1 MKRLI
6 KISILSLPPII
17 FLFAFFWQLTKG
29 LDVKKQNESTKQII
43 NNQNLLSVENIDNL
57 KVKLVGTVNS
67 EYYFFLDNRL
77 NNNSALG
84 YELVSLFELSGTN
97 EKVLINIGWTKKD
110 WTRIPTFEYENKNE
124 ITITGIAK
132 KPSNI
137 SYLKL
142 GDEKFT
148 NKAIVQNIDFT
159 EITKEFNVN
168 LNDIIITLDKQAIE
182 GYLPNI
188 NLKKNKHYT
197 NFSYAGQWLLFFVVY
212 IFMLTRIYRNEKNK

>member
-1 MKRLI
+1 MV
-6 KISILSLPPII
+6 
-17 FLFAFFWQLTKG
+17 AFFWQLTKG
-29 LDVKKQNESTKQII
+29 LDVKKKNEITTKII
-43 NNQNLLSVENIDNL
+43 TNQNLLSEKNIENL
-57 KVKLVGTVNS
+57 KVELVGRINS

-77 NNNSALG
+77 NNNSVLG

-97 EKVLINIGWTKKD
+97 DQVLINIGWTKKD
-110 WTRIPTFEYENKNE
+110 WNTIPNFEYKNKEE

-142 GDEKFT
+142 GDEKFR
-148 NKAIVQNIDFT
+148 NYAIVQNIDFNQ
-159 EITKEFNVN
+159 ISKQFNVN
-168 LNDIIITLDKQAIE
+168 LNDIMITIDEQVIE

-197 NFSYAGQWLLFFVVY
+197 NFSYAGQWFLFFVVY
-212 IFMLTRIYRNEKNK
+212 IFLLTRIYRNEKNK

>member
-1 MKRLI
+1 MV
-6 KISILSLPPII
+6 
-17 FLFAFFWQLTKG
+17 AFFWQLTKG
-29 LDVKKQNESTKQII
+29 LDVKKKNEITKKII
-43 NNQNLLSVENIDNL
+43 TNQNLLSEKNIENL
-57 KVKLVGTVNS
+57 KVELVGRINS

-77 NNNSALG
+77 NNNSLLG

-97 EKVLINIGWTKKD
+97 DQVLINIGWTKKD
-110 WTRIPTFEYENKNE
+110 WNTIPNFEYENKDE
-124 ITITGIAK
+124 IIITGIAK

-148 NKAIVQNIDFT
+148 NYAIVQNIDFT
-159 EITKEFNVN
+159 KISKEFNVN
-168 LNDIIITLDKQAIE
+168 LNDIMITLDKQVIK

-197 NFSYAGQWLLFFVVY
+197 NFSYAGQWFLFFVVY

>member
-1 MKRLI
+1 MA
-6 KISILSLPPII
+6 
-17 FLFAFFWQLTKG
+17 AFFWQLTKG
-29 LDVKKQNESTKQII
+29 LDVKKKNEITKKII
-43 NNQNLLSVENIDNL
+43 TNQNLLSGKDIENL
-57 KVKLVGTVNS
+57 KVELMGRINS

-77 NNNSALG
+77 NNNSTLG

-97 EKVLINIGWTKKD
+97 ERVLINIGWTKKD
-110 WTRIPTFEYENKNE
+110 WNTIPNFEYENKDE
-124 ITITGIAK
+124 IIITGIAK

-148 NKAIVQNIDFT
+148 NYAIVQNIDFT
-159 EITKEFNVN
+159 KISKEFNVN
-168 LNDIIITLDKQAIE
+168 LNDIMITLDKQVIE

-197 NFSYAGQWLLFFVVY
+197 NFSYAGQWFLFFVVY

>member
-1 MKRLI
+1 MA
-6 KISILSLPPII
+6 
-17 FLFAFFWQLTKG
+17 AFFWQLTKG
-29 LDVKKQNESTKQII
+29 LDVKKKNEITKKII
-43 NNQNLLSVENIDNL
+43 TNQNLLSRKNIENL
-57 KVKLVGTVNS
+57 KVKLVGRINS

-97 EKVLINIGWTKKD
+97 ELVLINIGWTKKD
-110 WTRIPTFEYENKNE
+110 WSTIPNFEYENKDE
-124 ITITGIAK
+124 IIITGIAK

-148 NKAIVQNIDFT
+148 NYAIVQNIDFT
-159 EITKEFNVN
+159 KISKEFNVN
-168 LNDIIITLDKQAIE
+168 LNDIMITLDKQVIE

-197 NFSYAGQWLLFFVVY
+197 NFSYAGQWFLFFVVY

>member
-1 MKRLI
+1 M
-6 KISILSLPPII
+6 
-17 FLFAFFWQLTKG
+17 FAFFWQLTKG
-29 LDVKKQNESTKQII
+29 LDVKKKNEITKKII
-43 NNQNLLSVENIDNL
+43 TNQNLLSEKNIENL
-57 KVKLVGTVNS
+57 KVKVVGKINS

-77 NNNSALG
+77 NNNSVLG

-97 EKVLINIGWTKKD
+97 EQLLINIGWTKKD
-110 WTRIPTFEYENKNE
+110 WNTIPNFEYKNKEE

-142 GDEKFT
+142 ADEKFA
-148 NKAIVQNIDFT
+148 NYAIVQNIDFT
-159 EITKEFNVN
+159 KISKQFNVN
-168 LNDIIITLDKQAIE
+168 LNDIMITLDKQVIE

>member
-1 MKRLI
+1 MV
-6 KISILSLPPII
+6 
-17 FLFAFFWQLTKG
+17 AFFWQLTKG
-29 LDVKKQNESTKQII
+29 LDVKKKNEITKKII
-43 NNQNLLSVENIDNL
+43 TNQNLLSGKDIENL
-57 KVKLVGTVNS
+57 KVELMGRINS

-77 NNNSALG
+77 NNNSTLG

-97 EKVLINIGWTKKD
+97 ERVLINIGWTKKD
-110 WTRIPTFEYENKNE
+110 WNTIPNFEYENKDE
-124 ITITGIAK
+124 IIITGIAK

-148 NKAIVQNIDFT
+148 NYAIVQNIDFT
-159 EITKEFNVN
+159 KISKEFNVD
-168 LNDIIITLDKQAIE
+168 LNDIMITLDKQVIE

-197 NFSYAGQWLLFFVVY
+197 NFSYAGQWFLFFVVY

>member
-1 MKRLI
+1 MV
-6 KISILSLPPII
+6 
-17 FLFAFFWQLTKG
+17 AFFWQLTKG
-29 LDVKKQNESTKQII
+29 LDVKKKNEITKKII
-43 NNQNLLSVENIDNL
+43 TNQNLLSGKDIENL
-57 KVKLVGTVNS
+57 KVELMGRINS

-97 EKVLINIGWTKKD
+97 ERVLINIGWTKKD
-110 WTRIPTFEYENKNE
+110 WNTMPNFEYENKDE
-124 ITITGIAK
+124 IIITGIAK

-148 NKAIVQNIDFT
+148 NYAIVQNIDFT
-159 EITKEFNVN
+159 KISKEFNVN
-168 LNDIIITLDKQAIE
+168 LNDIMITLDKQVIE

-197 NFSYAGQWLLFFVVY
+197 NFSYAGQWFLFFVVY

>member
-1 MKRLI
+1 MVV
-6 KISILSLPPII
+6 
-17 FLFAFFWQLTKG
+17 FFWQLTKG
-29 LDVKKQNESTKQII
+29 LDVKKKNEITKKII
-43 NNQNLLSVENIDNL
+43 TNQNLLSGKNIENL
-57 KVKLVGTVNS
+57 KVELVGRINS
-67 EYYFFLDNRL
+67 DYYFFLDNRL
-77 NNNSALG
+77 NNNSTLG

-97 EKVLINIGWTKKD
+97 ERVLINIGWTKKD
-110 WTRIPTFEYENKNE
+110 WNTIPNFEYENKDE
-124 ITITGIAK
+124 IIITGIAK

-148 NKAIVQNIDFT
+148 NYAIVQNIDFT
-159 EITKEFNVN
+159 KISKEFNVN
-168 LNDIIITLDKQAIE
+168 LNDIMITLDKQVIE

-197 NFSYAGQWLLFFVVY
+197 NFSYAGQWFLFFVVY

>member
-1 MKRLI
+1 MV
-6 KISILSLPPII
+6 
-17 FLFAFFWQLTKG
+17 AFFWQLTKG
-29 LDVKKQNESTKQII
+29 LDVKKKNEITTKII
-43 NNQNLLSVENIDNL
+43 TNQNLLSEKNIENL
-57 KVKLVGTVNS
+57 KVELVGRING

-77 NNNSALG
+77 NNNSVLG

-97 EKVLINIGWTKKD
+97 DQVLINIGWTKKD
-110 WTRIPTFEYENKNE
+110 WNTIPNFEYKNKEE

-142 GDEKFT
+142 GDEKFR
-148 NKAIVQNIDFT
+148 NYAIVQNIDFNQ
-159 EITKEFNVN
+159 ISKQFNVN
-168 LNDIIITLDKQAIE
+168 LNDIMITIDEQVIE

-197 NFSYAGQWLLFFVVY
+197 NFSYAGQWFLFFVVY
-212 IFMLTRIYRNEKNK
+212 IFLLTRIYRNEKNK

>member
-1 MKRLI
+1 MV
-6 KISILSLPPII
+6 
-17 FLFAFFWQLTKG
+17 AFFWQLTKG
-29 LDVKKQNESTKQII
+29 LDVKKKNEITKKII
-43 NNQNLLSVENIDNL
+43 TNQNLLSEKNIENL
-57 KVKLVGTVNS
+57 KVELVGRINS

-77 NNNSALG
+77 NNNSLLG

-97 EKVLINIGWTKKD
+97 DQVLINIGWTKKD
-110 WTRIPTFEYENKNE
+110 WNTIPNFEYENKDE
-124 ITITGIAK
+124 IIITGIAK

-148 NKAIVQNIDFT
+148 NYAIVQNIDFT
-159 EITKEFNVN
+159 KISKEFNVN
-168 LNDIIITLDKQAIE
+168 LNDIMITLDEQVIK

-197 NFSYAGQWLLFFVVY
+197 NFSYAGQWFLFFVVY

>member
-1 MKRLI
+1 MGRI
-6 KISILSLPPII
+6 
-17 FLFAFFWQLTKG
+17 
-29 LDVKKQNESTKQII
+29 
-43 NNQNLLSVENIDNL
+43 
-57 KVKLVGTVNS
+57 NS

-77 NNNSALG
+77 NNNSTLG

-97 EKVLINIGWTKKD
+97 ERVLINIGWTKKD
-110 WTRIPTFEYENKNE
+110 WNTIPNFEYENKDE
-124 ITITGIAK
+124 IIITGIAK

-148 NKAIVQNIDFT
+148 NYAIVQNIDFT
-159 EITKEFNVN
+159 KISKEFNVD
-168 LNDIIITLDKQAIE
+168 LNDIMITLDKQVIE

-197 NFSYAGQWLLFFVVY
+197 NFSYAGQWFLFFVVY

>member
-1 MKRLI
+1 MV
-6 KISILSLPPII
+6 
-17 FLFAFFWQLTKG
+17 AFFWQLTKG
-29 LDVKKQNESTKQII
+29 LDVKKKNEITKKII
-43 NNQNLLSVENIDNL
+43 TNQNLLSGKDIENL
-57 KVKLVGTVNS
+57 KVELMGRINS

-77 NNNSALG
+77 NNNSTLG

-97 EKVLINIGWTKKD
+97 ERVLINIGWTKKD
-110 WTRIPTFEYENKNE
+110 WNTMPNFEYENKDE
-124 ITITGIAK
+124 IIITGIAK

-148 NKAIVQNIDFT
+148 NYAIVQNIDFT
-159 EITKEFNVN
+159 KISKEFNVN
-168 LNDIIITLDKQAIE
+168 LNDIMITLDKQVIE

-197 NFSYAGQWLLFFVVY
+197 NFSYAGQWFLFFVVY

>member
-1 MKRLI
+1 MTQ
-6 KISILSLPPII
+6 KIPNSRIVIREDGKFIEKDIYEYFAGKKIVAFALPG
-17 FLFAFFWQLTKG
+17 AFTPTCSNYH
-29 LDVKKQNESTKQII
+29 VP
-43 NNQNLLSVENIDNL
+43 
-57 KVKLVGTVNS
+57 
-67 EYYFFLDNRL
+67 
-77 NNNSALG
+77 A
-84 YELVSLFELSGTN
+84 YEE
-97 EKVLINIGWTKKD
+97 
-110 WTRIPTFEYENKNE
+110 EYENKNE

-137 SYLKL
+137 NYLKL

-159 EITKEFNVN
+159 EISKEFNVN

>member
-1 MKRLI
+1 MNRLI
-6 KISILSLPPII
+6 KYTILSLPPII
-17 FLFAFFWQLTKG
+17 FMVAFFWQLTKG
-29 LDVKKQNESTKQII
+29 LDVKKKNEITTKII
-43 NNQNLLSVENIDNL
+43 TNQNLLSEKNIENL
-57 KVKLVGTVNS
+57 KVELVGRINS

-77 NNNSALG
+77 NNNSVLG

-97 EKVLINIGWTKKD
+97 DQVLINIGWTKKD
-110 WTRIPTFEYENKNE
+110 WNTIPNFEYKNKEE

-142 GDEKFT
+142 GDEKFR
-148 NKAIVQNIDFT
+148 NYAIVQNIDFNQ
-159 EITKEFNVN
+159 ISKQFNVN
-168 LNDIIITLDKQAIE
+168 LNDIMITIDEQVIE

-197 NFSYAGQWLLFFVVY
+197 NFSYAGQWFLFFVVY
-212 IFMLTRIYRNEKNK
+212 IFLLTRIYRNEKNK

>member
-1 MKRLI
+1 MA
-6 KISILSLPPII
+6 
-17 FLFAFFWQLTKG
+17 AFFWQLTKG
-29 LDVKKQNESTKQII
+29 LDVKKKNEITKKII
-43 NNQNLLSVENIDNL
+43 TNQNLLSEKNIENL
-57 KVKLVGTVNS
+57 KVELVGRINS

-77 NNNSALG
+77 NNNSILG

-97 EKVLINIGWTKKD
+97 EQVLINIGWTKKD
-110 WTRIPTFEYENKNE
+110 WNTIPNFEYENKDE
-124 ITITGIAK
+124 IIITGIAK

-148 NKAIVQNIDFT
+148 NYAIVQNIDFT
-159 EITKEFNVN
+159 KISKEFNVN
-168 LNDIIITLDKQAIE
+168 LNDIMITLDKQVIE

-197 NFSYAGQWLLFFVVY
+197 NFSYAGQWFLFFVVY

>member
-1 MKRLI
+1 MV
-6 KISILSLPPII
+6 
-17 FLFAFFWQLTKG
+17 AFFWQLTKG
-29 LDVKKQNESTKQII
+29 LDVKKKNEITKKII
-43 NNQNLLSVENIDNL
+43 TNQNLLSGKNIENL
-57 KVKLVGTVNS
+57 KVELVGRINS
-67 EYYFFLDNRL
+67 DYYFFLDNRL
-77 NNNSALG
+77 NNNSTLG

-97 EKVLINIGWTKKD
+97 ERVLINIGWTKKD
-110 WTRIPTFEYENKNE
+110 WNTIPNFEYENKDE
-124 ITITGIAK
+124 IIITGIAK

-148 NKAIVQNIDFT
+148 NYAIVQNIDFT
-159 EITKEFNVN
+159 KISKEFNVN
-168 LNDIIITLDKQAIE
+168 LNDIMITLDKQVIE

-197 NFSYAGQWLLFFVVY
+197 NFSYAGQWFLFFVVY

>member
-1 MKRLI
+1 MV
-6 KISILSLPPII
+6 
-17 FLFAFFWQLTKG
+17 AFFWQLTKG
-29 LDVKKQNESTKQII
+29 LDVKKKNEITTKII
-43 NNQNLLSVENIDNL
+43 TNQNLLSEKNIENL
-57 KVKLVGTVNS
+57 KVELVGRINS

-77 NNNSALG
+77 NNNSLLG

-97 EKVLINIGWTKKD
+97 DQVLINIGWTKKD
-110 WTRIPTFEYENKNE
+110 WNTIPNFEYENKDE
-124 ITITGIAK
+124 IIITGIAK

-148 NKAIVQNIDFT
+148 NYAIVQNIDFT
-159 EITKEFNVN
+159 KISKEFNVN
-168 LNDIIITLDKQAIE
+168 LNDIMITLDKQVIK

-197 NFSYAGQWLLFFVVY
+197 NFSYAGQWFLFFVVY
-212 IFMLTRIYRNEKNK
+212 IFLLTRIYRNEKNK

>member
-1 MKRLI
+1 MV
-6 KISILSLPPII
+6 
-17 FLFAFFWQLTKG
+17 AFFWQLTKG
-29 LDVKKQNESTKQII
+29 LDVKKKNEITKKII
-43 NNQNLLSVENIDNL
+43 TNQNLLSGKDIENL
-57 KVKLVGTVNS
+57 KVELMGRINS

-77 NNNSALG
+77 NNNSTLG

-97 EKVLINIGWTKKD
+97 ERVLINIGWTKKD
-110 WTRIPTFEYENKNE
+110 WNTIPNFEYENKDE
-124 ITITGIAK
+124 IIITGIAK

-148 NKAIVQNIDFT
+148 NYAIVQNIDFT
-159 EITKEFNVN
+159 KISKEFNVN
-168 LNDIIITLDKQAIE
+168 LNDIMITLDKQVIE

-197 NFSYAGQWLLFFVVY
+197 NFSYAGQWFLFFVVY

>member
-29 LDVKKQNESTKQII
+29 LEVKKQNESTKQII
-43 NNQNLLSVENIDNL
+43 TNQNLLSVENIDNL
-57 KVKLVGTVNS
+57 KVELVGRVNS
-67 EYYFFLDNRL
+67 KYYFFLDNRL

-97 EKVLINIGWTKKD
+97 EQVLINIGWTKKD
-110 WTRIPTFEYENKNE
+110 WAKIPTFEYENKNE

-159 EITKEFNVN
+159 EISKEFNVN